1 MSYRSMHARSKA
13 EAPTKIVLPITPM
26 LDMTFQLLFFFII
39 NFKPMPPEGVIAT
52 ALPSEK
58 VTQNIKEKGPEKKEQ
73 TDTKEPD
80 FPSDLTVKVR
90 TQLQSG
96 DISHLAVLNNEGKE
110 ESVGST
116 LDALEAF
123 LVKKRETLANKDA
136 IKVQGDSALKVRN
149 LIAVSDA
156 CRKAG
161 FKDVSFVTPE
171 DFGR

>member
-1 MSYRSMHARSKA
+1 MSYRSMRGRSKA
-13 EAPTKIVLPITPM
+13 EAPSKIVLPITPM
-26 LDMTFQLLFFFII
+26 LDMTFQLLFFCIV
-39 NFKPMPPEGVIAT
+39 NFKPMPPEGVMET

-58 VTQNIKEKGPEKKEQ
+58 VTQNIKEKTPDKKDQ
-73 TDTKEPD
+73 VDTKEPD

-96 DISHLAVLNNEGKE
+96 EISNLAVLTNEGKE
-110 ESVGST
+110 EQVGSK
-116 LDALEAF
+116 LESLEPF
-123 LVKKRETLANKDA
+123 LLKKRESLTNKNT

-149 LIAVSDA
+149 LIAVADA

-161 FKDVSFVTPE
+161 FKDVSFVTPD

>member
-1 MSYRSMHARSKA
+1 VQKGEAVQKRKRP
-13 EAPTKIVLPITPM
+13 EAPSEVTLPISPM
-26 LDMTFQLLFFFII
+26 LDMAFQLMFFFIV
-39 NFKPMPPEGVIAT
+39 NFNPTDLEGQVDLS
-52 ALPSEK
+52 LPSEA
-58 VTQNIKEKGPEKKEQ
+58 EKAAHKREEQ
-73 TDTKEPD
+73 DPTSKADKDMD

-90 TQLQSG
+90 TQLQGG
-96 DISHLAVLNNEGKE
+96 DISNIAVLNNEGKE
-110 ESVGST
+110 EPVGGNLES
-116 LDALEAF
+116 LEAF
-123 LVKKRETLANKDA
+123 LVKKRETLANKNA